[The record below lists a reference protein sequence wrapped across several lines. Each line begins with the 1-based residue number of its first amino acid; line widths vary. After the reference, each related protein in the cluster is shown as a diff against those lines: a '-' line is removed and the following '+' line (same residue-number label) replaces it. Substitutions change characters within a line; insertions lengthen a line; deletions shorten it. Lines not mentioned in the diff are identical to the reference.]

1 MNFEHLLQQVAFIH
15 EIDKVKYIQRKS
27 RLFNSDRN
35 ENDAEHSWHLAM
47 MAIVLAGHANEPIDT
62 LKVVKMLLIHDVV
75 EIDAGDIF
83 LYDTVLNHTN
93 TEAERKAAARIF
105 GLLPPE
111 QAKELITI
119 WEEFEAGETPEAK
132 FARSMDRLEPVLQN
146 VSNNGGAWREHGV
159 KYDQVVQ
166 KNSTIKQGSQT
177 LWDFAKT
184 LIDESV
190 EKGDIEKGGLMKDR

>member
-15 EIDKVKYIQRKS
+15 EIDKIKYIQRKS

-35 ENDAEHSWHLAM
+35 ENDAEHSWHLAV
-47 MAIVLAGHANEPIDT
+47 MAIVLAQHSNEPIDT

-75 EIDAGDIF
+75 EIDAGDVF

-93 TEAERKAAARIF
+93 TEAERKAAERIF

-111 QAKELITI
+111 QAAELITI
-119 WEEFEAGETPEAK
+119 WEEFEASETPEAK
-132 FARSMDRLEPVLQN
+132 FARSMDRLEPLLQN
-146 VSNNGGAWREHGV
+146 VSNNGGTWQEHNV
-159 KYDQVVQ
+159 KYEQVVQ
-166 KNSTIKQGSQT
+166 KKSIIQHGSQT

-190 EKGDIEKGGLMKDR
+190 EKGFLKKED